1 MTNSIITLCI
11 VFVILKNKSKLLTKK
26 KEKNNND
33 MDFSTAVLSQDCRCA
48 KNILKPPEKEWPSN
62 LKDRKN
68 DSYEK
73 LKHML

>member
-48 KNILKPPEKEWPSN
+48 KNILKPPEKE
-62 LKDRKN
+62 
-68 DSYEK
+68 
-73 LKHML
+73 